1 MSAPPNN
8 PAERA
13 ARRRR
18 RTVDET
24 RLVER
29 FTRLAPQRDA
39 LKLALRPFSNENGN
53 FDRARWAAA
62 FDSRDP
68 ASIRDVKAVTG
79 LYEGLVNHLVEM
91 LHIAARLR
99 GLEVSKREERPTG
112 PELFAAAREDNGLT
126 SHQVTVLKRLYAM
139 RNELQHASPG
149 VAAEDV
155 YEEIV
160 LLSKTLA
167 RFAKS
172 YLEWLERNGL
182 SLIDR

>member
-1 MSAPPNN
+1 MSAPRNG

-13 ARRRR
+13 ALRRR

-39 LKLALRPFSNENGN
+39 LKLALAPFSDENGN
-53 FDRARWAAA
+53 FDRARWATA

-91 LHIAARLR
+91 LYIAARLR
-99 GLEVSKREERPTG
+99 GLEVGTREQRPTG
-112 PELFAAAREDNGLT
+112 PELFAAVREDNGLT
-126 SHQVTVLKRLYAM
+126 SHQATMLKRLYTT

-149 VAAEDV
+149 VSAEDV
-155 YEEIV
+155 YDEIV

-167 RFAKS
+167 RFANS
-172 YLEWLERNGL
+172 YLQWLERNGL